1 MTSTTVNVKPEELV
15 YLYKRY
21 RTLPDDRRVEVGYGV
36 GGMELLGELA
46 N

>member
-1 MTSTTVNVKPEELV
+1 MASTTVNVKPGELV

-21 RTLPDDRRVEVGYGV
+21 RTLLDGRRVEVGYGV